1 MGASNQGQ
9 ARTQACLPGSQK
21 PVHRELTPQ
30 AQPGLAT
37 LPHSLLRMV
46 VQLGRKPSG
55 PDSRLPQRRSR
66 RGPISQLLSLLKI
79 FTSKY
84 VPVCHASAPSQP
96 GRLSSPPARH
106 GAASAAAV
114 PQSPE
119 RTRIQGW
126 LAATHPASHSA
137 PGPLH
142 LLLALLQAASH
153 RVCVVHKGHM
163 GLQAHVTSP
172 RNLSCITPCRISQV
186 IARVIFSAAVLP
198 PASSS
203 IDCFSPV
210 SLVVTSDPWGKGYA
224 LSGFRFPASRT

>member
-9 ARTQACLPGSQK
+9 AGTQACLPGSQK
-21 PVHRELTPQ
+21 LVHRELTPQ

-84 VPVCHASAPSQP
+84 VPVCHASASSQP

-106 GAASAAAV
+106 GAASAAVV

-119 RTRIQGW
+119 RMRIQGW

-153 RVCVVHKGHM
+153 RVCVVHTGHM
-163 GLQAHVTSP
+163 GLQASVTSP
-172 RNLSCITPCRISQV
+172 RNLYCITPCQLSQV
-186 IARVIFSAAVLP
+186 IARVIFSAAILRH
-198 PASSS
+198 AISSVHFFP
-203 IDCFSPV
+203 C
-210 SLVVTSDPWGKGYA
+210 
-224 LSGFRFPASRT
+224 LSCGDV

>member
-106 GAASAAAV
+106 GAASAAASSSAKPRANENPGLAGRHPPCKSLCPGAFAPAPGV
-114 PQSPE
+114 APSSFPQSMCSS
-119 RTRIQGW
+119 QGSHG
-126 LAATHPASHSA
+126 AAGSCHLSKKPF
-137 PGPLH
+137 LH
-142 LLLALLQAASH
+142 NAVSNLS
-153 RVCVVHKGHM
+153 GH
-163 GLQAHVTSP
+163 SP
-172 RNLSCITPCRISQV
+172 RHFLCSRPAPC
-186 IARVIFSAAVLP
+186 
-198 PASSS
+198 
-203 IDCFSPV
+203 CFIN
-210 SLVVTSDPWGKGYA
+210 
-224 LSGFRFPASRT
+224 